1 MGRNMYASR
10 FRWLEALP
18 LLAVIGALAVIALQ
32 TLTDE
37 SFGAN
42 TGRERLF
49 DFYQRIKPA
58 SSETTSPLHV
68 IAIDAES
75 IAKVGPWPWPRT
87 ILADLADR
95 AIAAGAKGIIIVEP
109 VDAPDPL
116 SPATIGDFWLS
127 GARDQDLARQLSLL
141 PNTDEVLARSLEGRA
156 SAIAIAAR
164 AATQGDL
171 GLQRADT
178 RAVEWLKIAGG
189 TSGEFLALPGAKEI
203 APVNRKL
210 AQSSTIAVA
219 AIRQDPDGVVRRAA
233 PLWSVGGA
241 ATPSLSL
248 AAARFALD
256 GAAVAAKPGNGAA
269 TTAGIP
275 PAALTLG
282 QVQIPLS
289 KTAEMRLRLPRQIE
303 TPQTSALRLLDKV
316 ASNSQLGGK
325 VVLIGLDSDQGA
337 RIETARGLLSAAQVH
352 ALAARQLIAGE
363 GLFRPAWA
371 GYAEA
376 IAVMLLGAAAIMWSQ
391 RLDFWKAIGIAAAAS
406 ALLFTI
412 SIGAFSFGDMLIDPG
427 PASLSLF
434 LGALSVAGGRSLGVV
449 LRDDTVRGSFQGS
462 LPEPTM
468 KKLREDGA
476 AEILDGDWRPVTVLA
491 LELRFTDDDMQKLA
505 TAPDDATKVIASACL
520 DLRKTII
527 DTGGA
532 AEQAEGGKIFAYYNA
547 PLANADHMSAAC
559 SSALRLIESMDKI
572 NAGIETSPRTRG
584 VALHLAIG
592 IASSE
597 CFVGPMG
604 HGRHNRYSAIG
615 PAVDLAIFLRRQAE
629 YYGPAIICDE
639 TVHRKTNHHF
649 AFLELDRIRTNR
661 SDRPQTIYALI
672 GNPFIKSSKGYRA
685 LEESQR
691 ALLTAY
697 RAGDFAAARALL
709 AKAKETPGS
718 KIALF
723 DIYEERINRMAQTGA
738 PPDWDG
744 AHHVVI

>member
-1 MGRNMYASR
+1 MYAGR

-18 LLAVIGALAVIALQ
+18 LLMVIGALAVIALQ
-32 TLTDE
+32 TLADD

-49 DFYQRIKPA
+49 DLYQRIKPA
-58 SSETTSPLHV
+58 SSGPASPFHIV
-68 IAIDAES
+68 SIDAES
-75 IAKVGPWPWPRT
+75 IEQVGPWPWPRT

-95 AIAAGAKGIIIVEP
+95 AIAAGAKGVVIVEP
-109 VDAPDPL
+109 VDTPDPL

-141 PNTDEVLARSLEGRA
+141 PNTDEALARSLEGRPTA
-156 SAIAIAAR
+156 VAIAAR
-164 AATQGDL
+164 AAAEG
-171 GLQRADT
+171 GIELQRADT
-178 RAVEWLKIAGG
+178 RKAAWLKISGG
-189 TSGEFLALPGAKEI
+189 SADFLALPI
-203 APVNRKL
+203 AREAAAVNRKL
-210 AQSSTIAVA
+210 AGASTLAVA
-219 AIRQDPDGVVRRAA
+219 AIRPDPDGVVRRVA
-233 PLWSVGGA
+233 PLWSVGNV
-241 ATPSLSL
+241 ATPAVSL
-248 AAARFALD
+248 AAARLALD
-256 GAAVAAKPGNGAA
+256 GAPVAALPENAA
-269 TTAGIP
+269 ASSAGIP
-275 PAALTLG
+275 PAAISVG
-282 QVQIPLS
+282 AHAVPLS
-289 KTAEMRLRLPRQIE
+289 KAAEMRLRLPRQIE
-303 TPQTSALRLLDKV
+303 TPQTPAFKLLDKV

-325 VVLIGLDSDQGA
+325 VALIGLDAVQGD
-337 RIETARGLLSAAQVH
+337 RIDTARGSLSAASVH
-352 ALAARQLIAGE
+352 ALAAGQLLSGD
-363 GLFRPAWA
+363 GLIRPVWA
-371 GYAEA
+371 SYAEA

-391 RLDFWKAIGIAAAAS
+391 RLDFWKAVGIAAAAS
-406 ALLFTI
+406 ALLFAV
-412 SIGAFSFGDMLIDPG
+412 SIGAFSFGDLLIDPG

-476 AEILDGDWRPVTVLA
+476 ADILDGDWRAVTVLA
-491 LELRFTDDDMQKLA
+491 LELRFTDDDMQKLSA
-505 TAPDDATKVIASACL
+505 SPDDATKVIASACL

-532 AEQAEGGKIFAYYNA
+532 VEQAEGGKMFAYYNA
-547 PLANADHMSAAC
+547 PLANADHMNAAC

-572 NAGIETSPRTRG
+572 NASIETSPRTRD

-615 PAVDLAIFLRRQAE
+615 PAVDLAVFLRRQAE
-629 YYGPAIICDE
+629 YYGPAVICDE

-649 AFLELDRIRTNR
+649 AFLELDRIKTNKN
-661 SDRPQTIYALI
+661 DRPQTIYALI

-685 LEESQR
+685 LEETQR
-691 ALLTAY
+691 GLLAAY
-697 RAGDFAAARALL
+697 RAADFAAARALL

-723 DIYEERINRMAQTGA
+723 DIYEERINRLAETGV
-738 PPDWDG
+738 PPNWDG